1 MGFIKKAMKGV
12 SAEDRKSAG
21 GGGGFVG
28 LDAGDY
34 EARIIDVQ
42 LKKFS
47 ETSKNPGKPYLALEL
62 GIMRNWDG
70 EEVNPEQ
77 KVRAMVGL
85 ISHWSSGSL
94 NYTLFH
100 FLKALKGGWD
110 FDEDEPL
117 LEIEDEQDA
126 QDTLLGEE
134 LNVSIKYDVRKP
146 SEQYPNP
153 AVFLEV
159 DRFLLQ
165 DADLG
170 PNLRL
175 GDYASFR
182 EKINAQYGDG
192 ATVAPARQAA
202 RNASGDT
209 DVDFKL

>member
-1 MGFIKKAMKGV
+1 MGFIKKAMKGL
-12 SAEDRKSAG
+12 SAEERKNT

-70 EEVNPEQ
+70 EEVKPEQ

-85 ISHWSSGSL
+85 ISHWSSGAQ
-94 NYTLFH
+94 NYTLLH
-100 FLKALKGGWD
+100 FLKSIDGGWD
-110 FDEDEPL
+110 FDEDEPGL
-117 LEIEDEQDA
+117 DIDDEQDA

-134 LNVSIKYDVRKP
+134 LNVAIKYNVRKP
-146 SEQYPNP
+146 NDKYPNP

-159 DRFLLQ
+159 DRFLPQ

-175 GDYASFR
+175 GDYESFR
-182 EKINAQYGDG
+182 AKINAQYGETS
-192 ATVAPARQAA
+192 TVAPARQDAK
-202 RNASGDT
+202 NASGDT
-209 DVDFKL
+209 DVAFKL

>member
-1 MGFIKKAMKGV
+1 MGFIKKAMKNV
-12 SAEDRKSAG
+12 SAEERKS
-21 GGGGFVG
+21 GGGFVG

-70 EEVNPEQ
+70 EEVSPEQ
-77 KVRAMVGL
+77 KVRARVGL
-85 ISHWSSGSL
+85 FSHWSSGKS
-94 NYTLFH
+94 NFTLIQ
-100 FLKALKGGWD
+100 FLKALDGGWD
-110 FDEDEPL
+110 FEEDESL
-117 LEIEDEQDA
+117 FDIEDEQDA
-126 QDTLLGEE
+126 QEALLGEE
-134 LNVSIKYDVRKP
+134 LNVSIEYDVRKP
-146 SEQYPNP
+146 SADYPNP

-159 DRFLLQ
+159 GRFLLQ

-175 GDYASFR
+175 GDYESFR
-182 EKINAQYGDG
+182 EKVNAQYGDG

-202 RNASGDT
+202 KNASGDT